1 MIIKIMMTDSATVS
15 ALQKMIPR
23 KSLTL
28 LECQFTCFACTD
40 IGYSPSS
47 YPLESNYSSVTPR

>member
-1 MIIKIMMTDSATVS
+1 MIIRIMMTDSATVS

-28 LECQFTCFACTD
+28 LECQFTCFACTAEASAANFLFRCLRK
-40 IGYSPSS
+40 I
-47 YPLESNYSSVTPR
+47 